1 MLPFILIMFFLSR
14 WSGGLITRYGAK
26 LPLVFG
32 PAISALGFGLFALP
46 DVGGGYWTT
55 FFPAVLTLGLG
66 MAVSV
71 APLTTA
77 VMGAVD
83 ASHTGIASG
92 INNAVSRAAGLL
104 AVAVLGVVL
113 FQSFNKSLD
122 GRLETVDIPQQAKQ
136 ELQQQRQQHSSR
148 GRGRFERRNRRVR
161 VQ

>member
-1 MLPFILIMFFLSR
+1 
-14 WSGGLITRYGAK
+14 
-26 LPLVFG
+26 
-32 PAISALGFGLFALP
+32 
-46 DVGGGYWTT
+46 VGGGYWTT

-136 ELQQQRQQHSSR
+136 ELQQQRAELAAMVIPGSLSSESR
-148 GRGRFERRNRRVR
+148 SALKRAIAESFVAGFRRVMLIAAGLALAGSLTAWVLIESPPKQR
-161 VQ
+161 ALQR